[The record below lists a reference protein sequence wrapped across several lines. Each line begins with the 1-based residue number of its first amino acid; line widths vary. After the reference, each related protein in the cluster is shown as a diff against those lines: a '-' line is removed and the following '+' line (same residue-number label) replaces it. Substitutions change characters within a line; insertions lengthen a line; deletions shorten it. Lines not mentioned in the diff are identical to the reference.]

1 MAKSFLNIHSYQLG
15 ERISESVD
23 KDIKKQNLNEN
34 NKY

>member
-23 KDIKKQNLNEN
+23 KDIKKTESQ
-34 NKY
+34 